1 MEIAKLT
8 SKGQMT
14 IPKRLR
20 ERFHLA
26 AGDLLALSVEDGRIV
41 MRRIE
46 PEENDYLQAVEG
58 TLAEWRSPED
68 EKAWRDL

>member
-1 MEIAKLT
+1 MEVAKLT

-20 ERFHLA
+20 ERFHMEVGSLVA
-26 AGDLLALSVEDGRIV
+26 LNVEGDHIV
-41 MRRIE
+41 MRKIPTERD
-46 PEENDYLQAVEG
+46 DYLQGVEE
-58 TLAEWRSPED
+58 TLGEWRSPED

>member
-20 ERFHLA
+20 ERFHME
-26 AGDLLALSVEDGRIV
+26 AGDLVALSVEDDHIV
-41 MRRIE
+41 MRKIE
-46 PEENDYLQAVEG
+46 PGGNGYLQAIEG

>member
-20 ERFHLA
+20 ERFHME
-26 AGDLLALSVEDGRIV
+26 AGDLVALSVEGDRIV
-41 MRRIE
+41 MHKIT
-46 PEENDYLQAVEG
+46 PESDDYLQAVEG